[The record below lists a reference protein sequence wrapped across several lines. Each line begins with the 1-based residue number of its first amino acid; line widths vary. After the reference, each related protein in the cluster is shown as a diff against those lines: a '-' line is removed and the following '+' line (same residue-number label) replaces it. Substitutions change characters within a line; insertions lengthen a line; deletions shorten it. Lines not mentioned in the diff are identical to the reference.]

1 MDVLIIIFMVLAML
15 VCLFCMVVVTRD
27 VVHEEVE
34 KRKTRIKSQEQEPVV
49 VAEEKPVVATV
60 APPVEEQEPVVDIP
74 APVAEESV
82 EEEVVADEANVT
94 FSAGGQTLDEKYLE
108 LSTEHRGYYDEIVR
122 AAMAV
127 EGSRRFK
134 NAGYE
139 EYKVGKNRLVRLKIR
154 RGVIVC
160 ELVIPN
166 LAFKNYIND
175 NKVTVK
181 QAPAIIKV
189 VDESA
194 LSAVKD
200 SMSIA
205 IKAFE
210 EEKAYK
216 KEQAKIR
223 RKMQREAA
231 KAASAEEQQPVAEQE

>member
-15 VCLFCMVVVTRD
+15 VCLFCMVVATRD

-34 KRKTRIKSQEQEPVV
+34 RRKTRIKPQKQEPVV
-49 VAEEKPVVATV
+49 EETPVVATV
-60 APPVEEQEPVVDIP
+60 APPVEEQRPVVVDIP

-108 LSTEHRGYYDEIVR
+108 LSAEHRGYYDEIVR

-194 LSAVKD
+194 LVAVKD

>member
-1 MDVLIIIFMVLAML
+1 MDVLIIIFMVLALL

-27 VVHEEVE
+27 VVHEELE
-34 KRKTRIKSQEQEPVV
+34 RRKTRINSQKQEQVV
-49 VAEEKPVVATV
+49 VEEEKPVVATV
-60 APPVEEQEPVVDIP
+60 APPVEEQKPVVVEIP
-74 APVAEESV
+74 APVAEEAA
-82 EEEVVADEANVT
+82 EEEVAADEANVA

-108 LSTEHRGYYDEIVR
+108 LSADHRGYYDEIVR

-166 LAFKNYIND
+166 LTFKNYIND

-189 VDESA
+189 VDEAA
-194 LSAVKD
+194 LAAVKD

-216 KEQAKIR
+216 KEQAKLR

-231 KAASAEEQQPVAEQE
+231 KAASAEEQPAVEE